1 MMKMILFSK
10 ASCFITH
17 LYARTGLLCPHVI
30 SEQWIKDL
38 GLNWEEFNIH
48 KTLQHT
54 PRGEYVEMDKQ

>member
-1 MMKMILFSK
+1 
-10 ASCFITH
+10 
-17 LYARTGLLCPHVI
+17 LCPHVI

-54 PRGEYVEMDKQ
+54 PRGEYIVMD